1 MSSHGPGGVAAGPAW
16 VRFGGIAGLLA
27 FAGTFAAN
35 LAITWMAPGAVCR
48 TGPLIIPL
56 LMLAALAVFL
66 ALAGA
71 AGFMTGRATGVG
83 ATPALASLLVGALGG
98 CALLALIPFL
108 PSVDQRIHDLMALCP
123 GAGGSFSFN
132 LGPTPPPE
140 AFPTTPPPGFFTSPP
155 PGAILGPPTG
165 VAALFNAAI
174 SITIGTGLA
183 AGAAMLGGQL
193 GVATRPNPPTDQA
206 TRR

>member
-1 MSSHGPGGVAAGPAW
+1 MSGRAPRGLGPAW
-16 VRFGGIAGLLA
+16 VRYGLLAGVLA

-35 LAITWMAPGAVCR
+35 LAITWMTPGAVCR

-56 LMLAALAVFL
+56 LMLAALVVFL

-71 AGFMTGRATGVG
+71 AGFATGRTDGPGSTATLAGV
-83 ATPALASLLVGALGG
+83 LVGVLGG
-98 CALLALIPFL
+98 CALLALIPFA
-108 PSVDQRIHDLMALCP
+108 PSVDQRIQDLMALCP

-132 LGPTPPPE
+132 LGS
-140 AFPTTPPPGFFTSPP
+140 SPP
-155 PGAILGPPTG
+155 PGVVLAPPPPGLIGPPTG

-174 SITIGTGLA
+174 TITIGIGLA
-183 AGAAMLGGQL
+183 AGAAALGGLL
-193 GVATRPNPPTDQA
+193 GVATRPNPPTDQP